1 MHVKKSDLE
10 IKQSQAYMNTLI
22 VNKKPGEVNGES
34 KIYIRP

>member
-1 MHVKKSDLE
+1 
-10 IKQSQAYMNTLI
+10 MNTLI